1 MTALALAGDVLAL
14 AEAEPPADEPEVA
27 QPTVATVSSS
37 RAARMGFLM
46 LVHERWVRGA
56 HGAPDG
62 QTRGP
67 AARSAPASSTVD
79 APRAHRAPPGVCMR
93 YSPGEPDDVEEWMTR
108 VALLGTG
115 LLGSAFAD
123 ALLSRR
129 GTELTV
135 WNRTRAKAEP
145 LAAMGARVADSPADA
160 VQGAERVH
168 LVLFDDA
175 TVDETIAALRLGHGS
190 RAVVIDHTTTLPA
203 ATATRAKRLAS
214 ENVQF
219 LHAPVF
225 MSPAA
230 ARSAQG
236 MMLVAGD
243 SRIFAK
249 VRDNLERMTG
259 EVWHVGERPDLAA
272 AYKLF
277 GNAML
282 VAMGAGLADIFHM
295 ADALDIS
302 RADALGVF
310 DRFRIEGGIRNR
322 GTKIV
327 DQDFTPSFHLET
339 ARKDVRLMIDSAG
352 KEPVPVLRAVAADRK
367 SV

>member
-1 MTALALAGDVLAL
+1 
-14 AEAEPPADEPEVA
+14 
-27 QPTVATVSSS
+27 
-37 RAARMGFLM
+37 
-46 LVHERWVRGA
+46 
-56 HGAPDG
+56 
-62 QTRGP
+62 
-67 AARSAPASSTVD
+67 
-79 APRAHRAPPGVCMR
+79 
-93 YSPGEPDDVEEWMTR
+93 MTR

-123 ALLSRR
+123 GMLSRR

-135 WNRTRAKAEP
+135 WNRTRAHAEP
-145 LAAMGARVADSPADA
+145 LAALGARVADTPAEA
-160 VQGAERVH
+160 VRGAERVH

-175 TVDETIAALRLGHGS
+175 TVDETIEKLKPGLAD
-190 RAVVIDHTTTLPA
+190 RAVLIDHTTTLPA
-203 ATATRAKRLAS
+203 ATAERAKRLAK
-214 ENVQF
+214 EDIQF

-243 SRIFAK
+243 TGIFAK

-282 VAMGAGLADIFHM
+282 VATGGGLADVFHM
-295 ADALDIS
+295 ADALGIA
-302 RADALGVF
+302 RADALGVV

-327 DQDFTPSFHLET
+327 EENYAPSFHLET
-339 ARKDVRLMIDSAG
+339 ARKDVRLMIESAG
-352 KEPVPVLRAVAADRK
+352 DEPVPVLRAVAKRMDELIDEGFGDDDMAVIAK
-367 SV
+367 KGA

>member
-1 MTALALAGDVLAL
+1 
-14 AEAEPPADEPEVA
+14 
-27 QPTVATVSSS
+27 
-37 RAARMGFLM
+37 
-46 LVHERWVRGA
+46 
-56 HGAPDG
+56 
-62 QTRGP
+62 
-67 AARSAPASSTVD
+67 
-79 APRAHRAPPGVCMR
+79 
-93 YSPGEPDDVEEWMTR
+93 MTR

-123 ALLSRR
+123 GLLSR
-129 GTELTV
+129 GGIELTV

-145 LAAMGARVADSPADA
+145 LAALGARVADTPAEA
-160 VQGAERVH
+160 VRGAERVH

-175 TVDETIAALRLGHGS
+175 TVDETIAALRPGLDN

-203 ATATRAKRLAS
+203 ATAARATRLAS
-214 ENVQF
+214 EDVQF

-243 SRIFAK
+243 SRVFAR

-282 VAMGAGLADIFHM
+282 VATGGGLADVFHM
-295 ADALDIS
+295 ADALDIQ
-302 RADALGVF
+302 RGDALGVF
-310 DRFRIEGGIRNR
+310 DRFKIEGGIRNR

-327 DQDFTPSFHLET
+327 EENYAPSFHLET
-339 ARKDVRLMIDSAG
+339 ARKDVRLMIESAG
-352 KEPVPVLRAVAADRK
+352 DEPVPVLRAVAGRMDQLIAKGLGDEDMAVLAK
-367 SV
+367 KGV

>member
-1 MTALALAGDVLAL
+1 
-14 AEAEPPADEPEVA
+14 
-27 QPTVATVSSS
+27 
-37 RAARMGFLM
+37 
-46 LVHERWVRGA
+46 
-56 HGAPDG
+56 
-62 QTRGP
+62 
-67 AARSAPASSTVD
+67 
-79 APRAHRAPPGVCMR
+79 
-93 YSPGEPDDVEEWMTR
+93 MTR

-123 ALLSRR
+123 GLLSR
-129 GTELTV
+129 GGIELTV

-145 LAAMGARVADSPADA
+145 LAALGARVADTPAEA
-160 VQGAERVH
+160 VRGAERVH

-175 TVDETIAALRLGHGS
+175 TVDETIAALRPGLDN

-203 ATATRAKRLAS
+203 ATAARATRLAS
-214 ENVQF
+214 EDVQF

-243 SRIFAK
+243 SRVFAR

-282 VAMGAGLADIFHM
+282 VATGGGLADVFHM
-295 ADALDIS
+295 ADALGIQ
-302 RADALGVF
+302 RGDALGVF
-310 DRFRIEGGIRNR
+310 DRFKIEGGIRNR

-327 DQDFTPSFHLET
+327 EENYAPSFHLET
-339 ARKDVRLMIDSAG
+339 ARKDVRLMIESAG
-352 KEPVPVLRAVAADRK
+352 DEPVPVLRAVAGRMDQLIAKGLGDEDMAVLAK
-367 SV
+367 KGV

>member
-1 MTALALAGDVLAL
+1 
-14 AEAEPPADEPEVA
+14 
-27 QPTVATVSSS
+27 
-37 RAARMGFLM
+37 
-46 LVHERWVRGA
+46 
-56 HGAPDG
+56 
-62 QTRGP
+62 
-67 AARSAPASSTVD
+67 
-79 APRAHRAPPGVCMR
+79 
-93 YSPGEPDDVEEWMTR
+93 MTR

-123 ALLSRR
+123 GMLSRG

-135 WNRTRAKAEP
+135 WNRTRAHAEP
-145 LAAMGARVADSPADA
+145 LAALGARVADTPADA
-160 VQGAERVH
+160 VRGAERVH

-175 TVDETIAALRLGHGS
+175 TVDETIEKLKSGLAD
-190 RAVVIDHTTTLPA
+190 RAVLIDHTTTLPT
-203 ATATRAKRLAS
+203 ATAERAKRLAADGIA
-214 ENVQF
+214 F

-243 SRIFAK
+243 SSTFAR

-259 EVWHVGERPDLAA
+259 QVWHVGERPDLAA

-282 VAMGAGLADIFHM
+282 VATGGGLADIFHM

-310 DRFRIEGGIRNR
+310 DRFKIEGGIRNR

-327 DQDFTPSFHLET
+327 EQDYSPSFHLET
-339 ARKDVRLMIDSAG
+339 ARKDVRLMIESAG
-352 KEPVPVLRAVAADRK
+352 KEPVPVLRAVAARMDELIGK
-367 SV
+367 GLGNDDMAVLAKKGV

>member
-1 MTALALAGDVLAL
+1 
-14 AEAEPPADEPEVA
+14 
-27 QPTVATVSSS
+27 
-37 RAARMGFLM
+37 
-46 LVHERWVRGA
+46 
-56 HGAPDG
+56 
-62 QTRGP
+62 
-67 AARSAPASSTVD
+67 
-79 APRAHRAPPGVCMR
+79 
-93 YSPGEPDDVEEWMTR
+93 MTR

-123 ALLSRR
+123 GLLSRG

-135 WNRTRAKAEP
+135 WNRTRARAEP
-145 LAAMGARVADSPADA
+145 LAALGARVADTPADA
-160 VQGAERVH
+160 VRGAERVH

-175 TVDETIAALRLGHGS
+175 TVDETIDQLKSGLAD
-190 RAVVIDHTTTLPA
+190 RAVIIDHTTTLPS
-203 ATATRAKRLAS
+203 ATAERAKRLARDGID
-214 ENVQF
+214 F

-243 SRIFAK
+243 ARIFAR

-282 VAMGAGLADIFHM
+282 VATGGGLADVFHM
-295 ADALDIS
+295 ADALDIP
-302 RADALGVF
+302 RGDALGVF

-327 DQDFTPSFHLET
+327 EENFAPSFHLET
-339 ARKDVRLMIDSAG
+339 ARKDVRLMIESADD
-352 KEPVPVLRAVAADRK
+352 EPVPVLRAVAKRMDELIAKGFGDDDMAVIAK
-367 SV
+367 KGV